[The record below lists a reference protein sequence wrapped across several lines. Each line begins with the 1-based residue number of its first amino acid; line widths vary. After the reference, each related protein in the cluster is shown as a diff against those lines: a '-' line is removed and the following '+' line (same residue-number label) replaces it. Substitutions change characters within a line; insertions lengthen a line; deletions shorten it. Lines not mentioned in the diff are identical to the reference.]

1 MTLAWDMADIGVGL
15 MAWLNLIALFFLQKT
30 ALKTFFDFEK
40 QLKSGI
46 ENPVFNP
53 DKLGI
58 KNTDEWNSQFSEN
71 K

>member
-15 MAWLNLIALFFLQKT
+15 MAWLNLIALIFLQKT
-30 ALKTFFDFEK
+30 ALKTFSDFEK
-40 QLKSGI
+40 QLKAGI

-58 KNTDEWNSQFSEN
+58 KNTDEWFQSRTN
-71 K
+71 